1 MDMPYI
7 QLNLK
12 SSIIKRKFKRWWST
26 IPQLEIHVQA
36 WDEHKSVAGLNRLRG
51 SQPSLLDNWIFN
63 GITYLTYTI
72 RRQDWLVCGIFVA
85 RKHQFFIL
93 LNYSLLF
100 FSHFL
105 ICSRNTGFKSVKE
118 TGNKQTQ
125 CYSNEKYN
133 CLSYI

>member
-72 RRQDWLVCGIFVA
+72 RLVGLWNICG
-85 RKHQFFIL
+85 KKKPIL
-93 LNYSLLF
+93 YIVELF
-100 FSHFL
+100 TLVFSHFL
-105 ICSRNTGFKSVKE
+105 ICSRNIGFKSVKE